1 MKYTHGGDIYTTEY
15 RLDFSANI
23 CPFGANEAVRQ
34 AAIRGMEMV
43 TAYPDSQCRRLRQ
56 KLAETLKIPFEWII
70 AGNGAADVLFS
81 LVLAEKPEKGMI
93 LAPAFQEYEQSLR
106 SAGSQVIVWERN
118 PEQGFRLDEEFLVC
132 LEKELKEGL
141 GIVFFCTP
149 DNPSGTLILKD
160 ILLQSL
166 ELCEKYY
173 ARMVVDES
181 FWEFA
186 FDREEETMLPYIGQF
201 QSLFLLRSFTK
212 MYGIPGLRLGYGLCS
227 DTNLLERMEEV
238 RQPWS
243 VSILAQEAGIAALDE
258 TGWRRKV
265 KSYVAEQRIWLA
277 GELES
282 MGCKVYPSSANYLL
296 FYLDQELMEP
306 LKRKGILIR
315 NCSNYRGLIKGY
327 YRIAVKTEEENRQLI
342 DAIRDVIDN
351 TDLR

>member
-56 KLAETLKIPFEWII
+56 KIAEACAVRPEWVT

-93 LAPAFQEYEQSLR
+93 LAPAFQEYEQALR
-106 SAGSQVIVWERN
+106 SVGSEVIVWERK
-118 PEQGFRLDEEFLVC
+118 PEQEFAVDESFVDRLEQ
-132 LEKELKEGL
+132 ELKAGL
-141 GIVFFCTP
+141 DMVFFCTP
-149 DNPSGTLILKD
+149 DNPSSVLISKD
-160 ILLQSL
+160 ILLKAL
-166 ELCEKYY
+166 ELCDKYY

-243 VSILAQEAGIAALDE
+243 VSIPAQEAGIAALDE
-258 TGWRRKV
+258 TGWCRKV
-265 KSYVAEQRIWLA
+265 RSYVAEQRIWLTK
-277 GELES
+277 ELES

-296 FYLDQELMEP
+296 FYLDKELMEP

-315 NCSNYRGLIKGY
+315 DCSNYRGLTKGY
-327 YRIAVKTEEENRQLI
+327 YRIAVKMKEENEQLI
-342 DAIRDVIDN
+342 DAMQDV
-351 TDLR
+351 LS

>member
-56 KLAETLKIPFEWII
+56 KLAETLKIPVEWII

-81 LVLAEKPEKGMI
+81 LVLAEK
-93 LAPAFQEYEQSLR
+93 
-106 SAGSQVIVWERN
+106 
-118 PEQGFRLDEEFLVC
+118 
-132 LEKELKEGL
+132 ELKEGL

-149 DNPSGTLILKD
+149 DNPSGALILKD

-227 DTNLLERMEEV
+227 DTDLLERMEEV

-243 VSILAQEAGIAALDE
+243 VSIPAQEAGIAALDE

-315 NCSNYRGLIKGY
+315 NCSNYRGLTKGY

>member
-34 AAIRGMEMV
+34 AAIHGMEAV
-43 TAYPDSQCRRLRQ
+43 TAYPDSQCRKLR
-56 KLAETLKIPFEWII
+56 KKIAETCAVRPEWVT

-81 LVLAEKPEKGMI
+81 LTLAEKPAKGMI
-93 LAPAFQEYEQSLR
+93 LAPAFQEYEQALR
-106 SAGSQVIVWERN
+106 SVDSEVIVWERE
-118 PEQGFRLDEEFLVC
+118 PEQKFALDEAFMER
-132 LEKELKEGL
+132 LEQELKTGL
-141 GIVFFCTP
+141 DMVFFCTP
-149 DNPSGTLILKD
+149 DNPSGVVISKD

-166 ELCEKYY
+166 ELCDKYY

-181 FWEFA
+181 FWKFA

-227 DTNLLERMEEV
+227 DTELLERMEEV

-243 VSILAQEAGIAALDE
+243 VSIPAQEAGIAALDE
-258 TGWRRKV
+258 TDWCRQVRC
-265 KSYVAEQRIWLA
+265 YVTEQRRLLA
-277 GELES
+277 GELERL
-282 MGCKVYPSSANYLL
+282 GCNVYPSSANYLL
-296 FYLDQELMEP
+296 FYLDKELMEP
-306 LKRKGILIR
+306 LKKKGILIR
-315 NCSNYRGLIKGY
+315 DCSNYRGLTKGY

-342 DAIRDVIDN
+342 DAIRNVLEKADM
-351 TDLR
+351 

>member
-1 MKYTHGGDIYTTEY
+1 MKYIHGGDIYTTEY

-56 KLAETLKIPFEWII
+56 KLAETLKIPVEWII

-149 DNPSGTLILKD
+149 DNPSGALILKD

-186 FDREEETMLPYIGQF
+186 FDGKRRRCCHISGSFNHFFCFVRLQKCMAFRDLGLVMDYVRIQISWNEWKKSDSRGVC
-201 QSLFLLRSFTK
+201 RS
-212 MYGIPGLRLGYGLCS
+212 R
-227 DTNLLERMEEV
+227 
-238 RQPWS
+238 
-243 VSILAQEAGIAALDE
+243 
-258 TGWRRKV
+258 RRK
-265 KSYVAEQRIWLA
+265 
-277 GELES
+277 
-282 MGCKVYPSSANYLL
+282 
-296 FYLDQELMEP
+296 QELQ
-306 LKRKGILIR
+306 R
-315 NCSNYRGLIKGY
+315 
-327 YRIAVKTEEENRQLI
+327 
-342 DAIRDVIDN
+342 
-351 TDLR
+351 

>member
-1 MKYTHGGDIYTTEY
+1 
-15 RLDFSANI
+15 
-23 CPFGANEAVRQ
+23 
-34 AAIRGMEMV
+34 
-43 TAYPDSQCRRLRQ
+43 
-56 KLAETLKIPFEWII
+56 
-70 AGNGAADVLFS
+70 
-81 LVLAEKPEKGMI
+81 MI
-93 LAPAFQEYEQSLR
+93 LAPAFQEYEQALR
-106 SAGSQVIVWERN
+106 SVDSEVIVWKRN
-118 PEQGFRLDEEFLVC
+118 PEQAFRLDEEFLVR
-132 LEKELKEGL
+132 LEKELKTGL
-141 GIVFFCTP
+141 DMVFFCTP
-149 DNPSGTLILKD
+149 DNPSGVLISKD

-186 FDREEETMLPYIGQF
+186 FDREAETMLPYIGQF

-227 DTNLLERMEEV
+227 DTDLLERMEEV
-238 RQPWS
+238 RQPWG
-243 VSILAQEAGIAALDE
+243 VSIPAQEAGIAALDE
-258 TGWRRKV
+258 TDWCRQVR
-265 KSYVAEQRIWLA
+265 SYVTEQRMWLA

-315 NCSNYRGLIKGY
+315 NCSNYRGLTKGY

>member
-15 RLDFSANI
+15 QLDFSANI

-34 AAIRGMEMV
+34 AAIRGMESV

-56 KLAETLKIPFEWII
+56 KLAEKLQIPAEWTI

-93 LAPAFQEYEQSLR
+93 LAPAFQEYEQALC
-106 SAGSQVIVWERN
+106 SAGSEVIIWKRD
-118 PEQGFRLDEEFLVC
+118 PAQDFRLGEEFLMR
-132 LEKELKEGL
+132 LEQELKEGL

-149 DNPSGTLILKD
+149 DNPSGALISTE
-160 ILLQSL
+160 ILLKAL
-166 ELCEKYY
+166 ELCDTYY

-186 FDREEETMLPYIGQF
+186 FDREKETMLPYIEKTG
-201 QSLFLLRSFTK
+201 SLFLLRSFTK

-227 DTNLLERMEEV
+227 DTELLERMEEV

-243 VSILAQEAGIAALDE
+243 VSIPAQEAGIAALDE
-258 TGWRRKV
+258 QEWCRQVRN
-265 KSYVAEQRIWLA
+265 YVAEQRGWLA
-277 GELES
+277 GELEHL
-282 MGCKVYPSSANYLL
+282 GCNVYPSAANYLL
-296 FYLDQELMEP
+296 FYLDKELMEP
-306 LKRKGILIR
+306 LKKKGILIR
-315 NCSNYRGLIKGY
+315 DCSNYRGLTKGY

-342 DAIRDVIDN
+342 DAMRDV
-351 TDLR
+351 LK

>member
-56 KLAETLKIPFEWII
+56 KLAETLKIPVEWII

-166 ELCEKYY
+166 ELCERYY

-181 FWEFA
+181 FWE
-186 FDREEETMLPYIGQF
+186 
-201 QSLFLLRSFTK
+201 
-212 MYGIPGLRLGYGLCS
+212 
-227 DTNLLERMEEV
+227 EV

-243 VSILAQEAGIAALDE
+243 VSIPAQEAGIAALDE

-315 NCSNYRGLIKGY
+315 NCSNYRGLTKGY

-351 TDLR
+351 TDLRQEDDRWQSRL

>member
-23 CPFGANEAVRQ
+23 CPFGANEAVCQ

-56 KLAETLKIPFEWII
+56 KLAETLKIPVEWII

-81 LVLAEKPEKGMI
+81 LVLAEKPGKGMI
-93 LAPAFQEYEQSLR
+93 LAPAFQEYEQALR
-106 SAGSQVIVWERN
+106 SVDSEVIVWKRN
-118 PEQGFRLDEEFLVC
+118 PKQAFRLDEEFLVR
-132 LEKELKEGL
+132 LEKELKTGL
-141 GIVFFCTP
+141 DMVFFCTP
-149 DNPSGTLILKD
+149 DNPSGVVISKD

-227 DTNLLERMEEV
+227 DTDLLERMEEV

-243 VSILAQEAGIAALDE
+243 VSIPAQEAGIAALDE
-258 TGWRRKV
+258 MDWCRQVR
-265 KSYVAEQRIWLA
+265 SYVTEQRMWLA

-296 FYLDQELMEP
+296 FYLDQELMES

-315 NCSNYRGLIKGY
+315 DCSNYQGLTKGY

-342 DAIRDVIDN
+342 DAIRDVLDKA
-351 TDLR
+351 DL

>member
-1 MKYTHGGDIYTTEY
+1 
-15 RLDFSANI
+15 
-23 CPFGANEAVRQ
+23 
-34 AAIRGMEMV
+34 
-43 TAYPDSQCRRLRQ
+43 
-56 KLAETLKIPFEWII
+56 
-70 AGNGAADVLFS
+70 
-81 LVLAEKPEKGMI
+81 
-93 LAPAFQEYEQSLR
+93 
-106 SAGSQVIVWERN
+106 
-118 PEQGFRLDEEFLVC
+118 
-132 LEKELKEGL
+132 
-141 GIVFFCTP
+141 
-149 DNPSGTLILKD
+149 
-160 ILLQSL
+160 
-166 ELCEKYY
+166 
-173 ARMVVDES
+173 MVVDES

-186 FDREEETMLPYIGQF
+186 FDQEAETMLPYIGQF

-227 DTNLLERMEEV
+227 DTDLLERMEEV
-238 RQPWS
+238 RQPWG
-243 VSILAQEAGIAALDE
+243 VSIPAQEAGIAALDE
-258 TGWRRKV
+258 TDWCRQVR
-265 KSYVAEQRIWLA
+265 SYVTEQRMWLA